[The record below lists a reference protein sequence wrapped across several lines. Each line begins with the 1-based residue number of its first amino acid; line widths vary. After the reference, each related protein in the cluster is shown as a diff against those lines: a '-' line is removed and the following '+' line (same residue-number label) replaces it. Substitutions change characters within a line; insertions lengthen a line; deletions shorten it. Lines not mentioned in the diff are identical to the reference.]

1 MQNEVE
7 NNLSKLSAA
16 YDAGETID
24 LEKWTKEFPKSA
36 TEIIEYARY
45 RFETSGP
52 DLVEEQAV
60 KWDTMF
66 LSRAAAVQSRM
77 QSSPETAPLDSLIS
91 AAKRAGLTPA
101 SLAEKLKIG
110 ILMLQRLERRLIEPT
125 GIPGE
130 LKSAIA
136 NAINLTP
143 AAIDRF
149 LSAQPRLAANASYR
163 SKSAPA
169 VKARQ
174 SFEEAINASDDMA
187 PELKTYWNGLSRNS
201 GE

>member
-7 NNLSKLSAA
+7 NNLAKLSAA

-24 LEKWTKEFPKSA
+24 LDKWSKEFPESA
-36 TEIIEYARY
+36 TEIIAYAQY

-52 DLVEEQAV
+52 DLVEEQAT
-60 KWDTMF
+60 KWDRMF

-77 QSSPETAPLDSLIS
+77 QSAPETAPLDSLIS
-91 AAKRAGLTPA
+91 AAKRVGLTPA

-136 NAINLTP
+136 DVIDSTP
-143 AAIDRF
+143 AAIERF
-149 LSAQPRLAANASYR
+149 LSAQPRLAANANYR
-163 SKSAPA
+163 SQTAPA
-169 VKARQ
+169 VKAQQ
-174 SFEEAINASDDMA
+174 SFEEAITASEDMS
-187 PELKTYWNGLSRNS
+187 PEQKAYWIEASRKS